1 MSKTLKTR
9 SVDLEK
15 TIMAKVKSNEISMKP
30 RWYFVVGSLL
40 AVVGLVGFSIGA
52 VFLTN
57 LTLFLLRRHGPM
69 GQWRLQQL
77 LTSFPLWIP
86 ILAIVGI
93 VLGIWM
99 LQKYDFSYKKNFL
112 LVIIGFI
119 ISVVLAAL
127 VIDQLGLND
136 TWSHQGPMR
145 RFYQQVEGQ
154 NSTLQ
159 QGSGQGRGPGQ
170 GRFHQ
175 VSP

>member
-1 MSKTLKTR
+1 MSKTLKTP

-40 AVVGLVGFSIGA
+40 TVVGLVGFSIGA

-57 LTLFLLRRHGPM
+57 LTLFLLKRHGPM

-86 ILAIVGI
+86 ILALIGI

-99 LQKYDFSYKKNFL
+99 LQKYDFSYKKNFWL
-112 LVIIGFI
+112 IILGFI
-119 ISVVLAAL
+119 ISVVFTAF

-136 TWSHQGPMR
+136 IWSRQGPMR

-154 NSTLQ
+154 NSTVPR
-159 QGSGQGRGPGQ
+159 GSGQGQGQ
-170 GRFHQ
+170 GLGHFYQQRQ
-175 VSP
+175 

>member
-1 MSKTLKTR
+1 
-9 SVDLEK
+9 
-15 TIMAKVKSNEISMKP
+15 MAKVKSNEISMKP

-40 AVVGLVGFSIGA
+40 TIAGLVGFSVGA

-86 ILAIVGI
+86 VFAVIGI

-99 LQKYDFSYKKNFL
+99 LRKYDFSYKKNFWL
-112 LVIIGFI
+112 IILGFI
-119 ISVVLAAL
+119 LSVILAAF
-127 VIDQLGLND
+127 VINQLGLND
-136 TWSHQGPMR
+136 VWSRQGPMR

-154 NSTLQ
+154 KPIFQRESE
-159 QGSGQGRGPGQ
+159 QGRSQGQGRML
-170 GRFHQ
+170 RK
-175 VSP
+175 